1 MPPIQYNPI
10 KQSNLVHFHAFYELD
25 GMYKKKMQDFFPN
38 FHDLLKAIF
47 KLMNFFKVLIYL
59 TNNSTSCCKL

>member
-25 GMYKKKMQDFFPN
+25 GMYKKNMQDFFPN
-38 FHDLLKAIF
+38 SHDLLKPIF
-47 KLMNFFKVLIYL
+47 KLMNFKKY
-59 TNNSTSCCKL
+59 